1 MPEYYATGETSVA
14 FSLGQKVILVTGASS
29 GIGRSTCREL
39 AGHGASVILLARR
52 EAGMRET
59 MSTMPEGQGLPIKTD
74 LRDLAS
80 LPAIVEQARSWKG
93 RIDGFVHCAGIGGR
107 ARLRDVTP
115 ELVAKNMLVHT
126 YSFVEIVR
134 VLMRLKKKTEPLQIA
149 AISSLAAEGH
159 DKQLLAYGAAKAALE
174 AAAKIM
180 AVELAARSTLVNLI
194 RPAFV
199 NTVSRNEELLGDFA
213 VRLEKNGY
221 QPLGIIPPEEV
232 AQMAAYLMAPAAT
245 HISGMVFSLNGGV
258 PC

>member
-1 MPEYYATGETSVA
+1 MQ
-14 FSLGQKVILVTGASS
+14 SLDQKVVLVTGASS
-29 GIGRSTCREL
+29 GIGRATCREL
-39 AGHGASVILLARR
+39 AKRGAFVILLARR
-52 EAGMRET
+52 EAGMVET
-59 MSTMPEGQGLPIKTD
+59 MSTMPEGQSLPIKTD

-93 RIDGFVHCAGIGGR
+93 RIDGFVHCAGAGAR

-115 ELVAKNMLVHT
+115 ESMHRCMQVNV

-134 VLMRLKKKTEPLQIA
+134 VLMRLKKNTEPLQIA
-149 AISSLAAEGH
+149 AISSLAAMGH
-159 DKQLLAYGAAKAALE
+159 DKQLLAYGASKAALE

-180 AVELAARSTLVNLI
+180 AVELVSRSTLVNLI

-221 QPLGIIPPEEV
+221 QPLGIIAPEEV
-232 AQMAAYLMAPAAT
+232 AQMAVYLVSPAAA
-245 HISGMVFSLNGGV
+245 HISGAVFSINGGV

>member
-1 MPEYYATGETSVA
+1 MMQ
-14 FSLGQKVILVTGASS
+14 SLDQKVVLVTGASS
-29 GIGRSTCREL
+29 GIGRATCREL
-39 AGHGASVILLARR
+39 AKRGAFVILLARR

-59 MSTMPEGQGLPIKTD
+59 MCTMPEGQGLPIKTD

-93 RIDGFVHCAGIGGR
+93 RIDGFVHCAGAGAR

-115 ELVAKNMLVHT
+115 ESMHRCMQVNV

-180 AVELAARSTLVNLI
+180 AVELVSRSTLVNLI

-199 NTVSRNEELLGDFA
+199 NTPMNTGADATLGDFA
-213 VRLEKNGY
+213 ARLQESGY

-232 AQMAAYLMAPAAT
+232 AQMAAYLMSPAAT